1 VNRMIFFSMVALLSF
16 NSCISLGGSSGATR
30 SAGDGESEVIIQR
43 AEMPIHSGFKERIYI
58 DGREQL
64 VLANGGSGKIIVP
77 DGNHVIHAEL
87 YTLTSPKLQF
97 SVDSNTAWFTIT
109 PYSLQDFAIEPAD
122 EDEFTS
128 TAAAPAKTGGS
139 TTPAPAASRP
149 AASNEGGVEGSLARA
164 AGKIITNLPP
174 KSRIAIVY
182 VTATDPEVT
191 DFIAN
196 ELEFIMVDEGL
207 IVVDRSQL
215 DRILEEQRL
224 QFSGEFDDAKA
235 VSIGKMAGADIIM
248 TGSVTGTGNLWRL
261 RLRALS
267 TESAQVLAAASE
279 RF

>member
-1 VNRMIFFSMVALLSF
+1 L
-16 NSCISLGGSSGATR
+16 LGGLRGGTSGVER

-77 DGNHVIHAEL
+77 NGNHVIHAEL

-97 SVDSNTAWFTIT
+97 SVSGATWFTIT
-109 PYSLQDFAIEPAD
+109 PYSLQDFAIEPTD

-128 TAAAPAKTGGS
+128 IAAAPAQPANNAAAPAKPAAS
-139 TTPAPAASRP
+139 AAAPAQTASRP
-149 AASNEGGVEGSLARA
+149 AASNEGGVEGSLDRA

-248 TGSVTGTGNLWRL
+248 TGSVTGTGNLRRL

-267 TESAQVLAAASE
+267 TESAQVMAAASD